1 MAEQEIP
8 TGAFILSLVGG
19 ILVLLMGIMFLTI
32 GTAFM
37 GGTMGGYYPGM
48 MGGYYYPGGAGL
60 VSSIIAG
67 IGIWGLICGVLILL
81 GAFMIYTRPGSHGIW
96 GIIIL
101 IFSLLS
107 FIAGGGFIIGAI
119 LGVIGGILAI
129 VWKPPESKAEAE
141 KTA

>member
-8 TGAFILSLVGG
+8 TVAFILSLVGG

-37 GGTMGGYYPGM
+37 GGMMGGYYPGM
-48 MGGYYYPGGAGL
+48 MGGYYYPGGAGF

-141 KTA
+141 KPA